1 MYKQSR
7 TCCGYLVDSH
17 ILIHLE
23 RLILT
28 PVDMLLHCIC
38 LQDCEQLE
46 VGPSIAAQYAL
57 LLSQLQETQ
66 DDLAAAKRAM
76 SRSKPKFSAAVR
88 QVAAATAVVDQSAG
102 VLQQLVDTVGLHW
115 PEQQHAVF
123 AAAAQDAQQRLQHGL
138 LQRAEQQAAALVS
151 LQQQLQQQGQFWQQ
165 AVLPAAQE
173 AVAAV
178 EAAAQQLQHG
188 GSIFQQGNAQPL
200 VIQLVAA
207 ERRLSQALEGLHVSS
222 SSSSGASSL
231 AGDELCVSAEVAG
244 RDACATLLEL
254 SELLGRASAE
264 VAAAA
269 AGSDWQG
276 VSAAEGW
283 GDELAARTAVACRR
297 LQEKE
302 QVRLWCSCGGV
313 LHSLV

>member
-1 MYKQSR
+1 
-7 TCCGYLVDSH
+7 
-17 ILIHLE
+17 
-23 RLILT
+23 
-28 PVDMLLHCIC
+28 MLLCCIC
-38 LQDCEQLE
+38 LQGCEQLE

-66 DDLAAAKRAM
+66 DDLAAGKRAM
-76 SRSKPKFSAAVR
+76 SRSKPKVSAAVR
-88 QVAAATAVVDQSAG
+88 QVAAATAVVDQSAEL
-102 VLQQLVDTVGLHW
+102 LQQLVETVGLHW

-138 LQRAEQQAAALVS
+138 LQRAERQAAALVR
-151 LQQQLQQQGQFWQQ
+151 LQQQLQQHSACWQQ
-165 AVLPAAQE
+165 AVIPAAQE
-173 AVAAV
+173 AVTAV
-178 EAAAQQLQHG
+178 EAAARELQHG
-188 GSIFQQGNAQPL
+188 GSIFQQGSAQA
-200 VIQLVAA
+200 IMQQLVAA
-207 ERRLSQALEGLHVSS
+207 ERQLSEALQGLHGSS
-222 SSSSGASSL
+222 SSSSGTSSL
-231 AGDELCVSAEVAG
+231 TGDELSVSAEVAG

-269 AGSDWQG
+269 AAGPGWQG

-283 GDELAARTAVACRR
+283 NDELAARTAVACRR

-313 LHSLV
+313 LCQ